1 MLSSVKAMP
10 QEVLGL
16 VLARAGSKSVP
27 RKNIH
32 LVLGKPLIA
41 YTIEPAHAARSIT
54 RVVVTTDD
62 PEIAD
67 LARGLGAEVPFL
79 RPSELAQDETPDY
92 PVVRHALEWL
102 EAKDGYRPDLIVQLR
117 PTSPLRT
124 SRHLDEA
131 IALLRARPDADS
143 VRGVC
148 RPHQNPHKMWRMT
161 SDGLLS
167 PLLAVPGVP
176 EPFNSPRQT
185 LPVVWWQNGYIDVF
199 WRRTVFEQESLTGAK
214 VLGYVIDEPEHV
226 DIDSLHD
233 IRVLELILRNRQAP

>member
-1 MLSSVKAMP
+1 MP
-10 QEVLGL
+10 QDVLGL
-16 VLARAGSKSVP
+16 VLARGGSKSVP
-27 RKNIH
+27 RKNIYP
-32 LVLGKPLIA
+32 VLGKPLIA
-41 YTIEPAHAARSIT
+41 YTIEPALAARSIT
-54 RVVVTTDD
+54 RLVVTTND

-67 LARGLGAEVPFL
+67 VAGRLGAEVPFL
-79 RPSELAQDETPDY
+79 RPPELAQDETPDY

-124 SRHLDEA
+124 SRQLDEA
-131 IALLRARPDADS
+131 IALLRAHPGADS

-148 RPHQNPHKMWRMT
+148 RPQQNPHKMWRMT

-185 LPVVWWQNGYIDVF
+185 LPVVWWQNGYIDAF
-199 WRRTVFEQESLTGAK
+199 WRRTVFEQQSLTGAK

-233 IRVLELILRNRQAP
+233 IRVLELILRNRLAP

>member
-1 MLSSVKAMP
+1 MP

-16 VLARAGSKSVP
+16 VLARGGSKSVP
-27 RKNIH
+27 RKNIF
-32 LVLGKPLIA
+32 LVLGKPLLA
-41 YTIEPAHAARSIT
+41 YTIEAALAARSIT
-54 RVVVTTDD
+54 RLVMTTND

-67 LARGLGAEVPFL
+67 IGGRLGAEVPFL
-79 RPSELAQDETPDY
+79 RPPELAEDETPDY

-124 SRHLDEA
+124 SVQLDEA
-131 IALLRARPDADS
+131 VALLQAHPDADS

-148 RPHQNPHKMWRMT
+148 RPQQNPHKMWRMS
-161 SDGLLS
+161 SDGLLH

-199 WRRTVFEQESLTGAK
+199 WRRTVFEQQSLTGTK
-214 VLGYVIDEPEHV
+214 VLGYVIDEPEHI

>member
-1 MLSSVKAMP
+1 
-10 QEVLGL
+10 
-16 VLARAGSKSVP
+16 
-27 RKNIH
+27 
-32 LVLGKPLIA
+32 
-41 YTIEPAHAARSIT
+41 
-54 RVVVTTDD
+54 VV
-62 PEIAD
+62 
-67 LARGLGAEVPFL
+67 
-79 RPSELAQDETPDY
+79 RPSLK
-92 PVVRHALEWL
+92 WL

-124 SRHLDEA
+124 SVQLDEA
-131 IALLRARPDADS
+131 VALLQAHPDADS

-148 RPHQNPHKMWRMT
+148 RPQQNPHKMWRMS
-161 SDGLLS
+161 SDGLLH

-199 WRRTVFEQESLTGAK
+199 WRRTVFEQQSLTGTK
-214 VLGYVIDEPEHV
+214 VLGYVIDEPEHI

>member
-1 MLSSVKAMP
+1 MP

-16 VLARAGSKSVP
+16 VLARGGSKSVP
-27 RKNIH
+27 RKNIF
-32 LVLGKPLIA
+32 LVLGKPLLA
-41 YTIEPAHAARSIT
+41 YTIEAALAARSIT
-54 RVVVTTDD
+54 RLVVTTND

-67 LARGLGAEVPFL
+67 IGARLGAEVPFL
-79 RPSELAQDETPDY
+79 RPPELAEDETPDY
-92 PVVRHALEWL
+92 PVVRHALDWL
-102 EAKDGYRPDLIVQLR
+102 EAKDGYRPDVIVQLR

-124 SRHLDEA
+124 SVQLDEA
-131 IALLRARPDADS
+131 VALLQAHPDADS

-148 RPHQNPHKMWRMT
+148 RPQQNPHKMWRMS
-161 SDGLLS
+161 SDGFLH

-185 LPVVWWQNGYIDVF
+185 LPVVWWQNGYIDAF
-199 WRRTVFEQESLTGAK
+199 WRRTVFELQSLTGAK
-214 VLGYVIDEPEHV
+214 VLGYVIDEPEHI